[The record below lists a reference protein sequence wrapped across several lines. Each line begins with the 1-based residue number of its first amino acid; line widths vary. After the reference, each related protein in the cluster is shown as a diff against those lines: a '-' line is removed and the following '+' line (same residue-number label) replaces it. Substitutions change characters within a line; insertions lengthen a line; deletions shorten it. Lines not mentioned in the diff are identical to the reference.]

1 MVLPQ
6 AYRLRHRF
14 DFDAVYKGS
23 RRVSTSRFLLRIFS
37 PQGDRRKL
45 LRRPL
50 PEDWADRPSRF
61 GVVISTKI
69 SKRAHVRNKLRRR
82 IHSVLIGLR
91 PRLKTGLM
99 VVITVKSEVLECDY
113 AEILRELEQLLT
125 EARLLHERK

>member
-1 MVLPQ
+1 VVLPQ

-37 PQGDRRKL
+37 PQNGRRF

-50 PEDWADRPSRF
+50 PEDWADRPTRF

-69 SKRAHVRNKLRRR
+69 SKRANVRNKLRRR
-82 IHSVLIGLR
+82 IHAVLIGLR

-125 EARLLHERK
+125 EARLLHECE